1 MTRPVQLLF
10 RGTVHSVTPASIQLT
25 VLQWLREEQRACGTK
40 EGCNEGD
47 CGACTVVVGEL
58 DEHGEVQLS
67 AINACLQLLPALD
80 RKALYTVEDLQTLM
94 PAGTLHPVQ
103 QAMVDGHGSQCGFC
117 TPGFIMSLFASY
129 EQRTAAPSRAVVEDV
144 LSGNLCRCTGY
155 RPIVDAAIAAY
166 QAPRVGLDRAALRA
180 CLQDLAGLPPLQLS
194 DGKAQWFAPQTRDE
208 LAQLRMQRPHARLVA
223 GTTDVGLWVTKQLR
237 DLDDLISVMAVTE
250 LKVVERRAEL
260 LHLGAAASL
269 QQCFAL
275 LNDEYPEWTEL
286 GRRFA
291 SLPIRNAGTLGGN
304 VANGSPIGDSMPALV
319 ALGAQVLLRRGE
331 QTRVLPL
338 EAFYLGY
345 QQNAL
350 LPGEFLEAVQV
361 PRRRAE
367 QQLRFYKVS
376 KRFDQDISA
385 VCVGI
390 AFELADGR
398 IRMPRIAYGGMAA
411 IIRRAPGAEAAL
423 DGAPLEMAAFEAAAQ
438 AVGADFQPLSDA
450 RASAAYRAEL
460 AANLLRRCGLELCTA
475 GSSAGPIPLRLLD
488 LAPV

>member
-10 RGTVHSVTPASIQLT
+10 RGAVHSVTPTSIQLT

-58 DEHGEVQLS
+58 DPHGEVQLS

-80 RKALYTVEDLQTLM
+80 RKALFTVEDLQTLM
-94 PAGTLHPVQ
+94 PAGALHPVQ

-129 EQRTAAPSRAVVEDV
+129 EQRNQAPSRAVVEDV

-155 RPIVDAAIAAY
+155 RPIVDAAISAY
-166 QAPRVGLDRAALRA
+166 RLPRVQLDRTALRA
-180 CLQDLAGLPPLQLS
+180 TLQALAALPALEVS
-194 DGKAQWFAPQTRDE
+194 DGKASWHAPQDLQA
-208 LAQLRMQRPHARLVA
+208 LAQLRLERPQARLVA

-237 DLDDLISVMAVTE
+237 DLDELISVMAVGE
-250 LKVVERRAEL
+250 LKQVERRADGL
-260 LHLGAAASL
+260 YLGAAASL
-269 QQCFAL
+269 QQCFEL
-275 LNDEYPEWTEL
+275 LVDEYPQWREL

-319 ALGAQVLLRRGE
+319 ALGAQVLLRRGA
-331 QTRVLPL
+331 QTRVLPM
-338 EAFYLGY
+338 EDFYLGY

-350 LPGEFLEAVQV
+350 VAGEFLQAVLV

-367 QQLRFYKVS
+367 QQMRFYKVS

-390 AFELADGR
+390 AFDLQDGR
-398 IRMPRIAYGGMAA
+398 IRAPRIAFGGMAA
-411 IIRRAPGAEAAL
+411 IIRRATAAEAAL
-423 DGAPLEMAAFEAAAQ
+423 ADREFQIAAFEAAAQ
-438 AVGADFQPLSDA
+438 AVLGDFQPLSDA
-450 RASAAYRAEL
+450 RASAEYRSGI
-460 AANLLRRCGLELCTA
+460 AANLLRRCGLELCQDVAATR
-475 GSSAGPIPLRLLD
+475 SIPLRLID
-488 LAPV
+488 LAPI